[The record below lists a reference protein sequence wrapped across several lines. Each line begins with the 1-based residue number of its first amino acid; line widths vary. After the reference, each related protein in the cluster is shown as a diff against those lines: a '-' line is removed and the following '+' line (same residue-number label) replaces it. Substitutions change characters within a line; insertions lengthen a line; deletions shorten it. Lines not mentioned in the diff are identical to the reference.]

1 MSEGLENIGKAIL
14 HTDQNG
20 MISLQCNK
28 CKSRFKL
35 EGDYLN
41 DLEGDIFCPICGI
54 SADLSCFYPEE
65 VAEAAMKI
73 AQAYAEEM
81 IYKAFNKMNSKYL
94 KVTTPKSTTVDKTID
109 FKDKDINME
118 IVHQGCCNRNISLL
132 PIDIISSYYC
142 PYCGRIVK

>member
-1 MSEGLENIGKAIL
+1 MSEGFENIGKAIL

-35 EGDYLN
+35 EGDYLD
-41 DLEGDIFCPICGI
+41 DLRGDIFCPICGI
-54 SADLSCFYPEE
+54 SSDLSYFYPEE
-65 VAEAAMKI
+65 VTHAAMEITK
-73 AQAYAEEM
+73 AHAEEM

-94 KVTTPKSTTVDKTID
+94 KVNTPKVTAVDKTID
-109 FKDKDINME
+109 FKDKNINME
-118 IVHQGCCNRNISLL
+118 IVHQACCNKDLSIL

>member
-1 MSEGLENIGKAIL
+1 MSDGLENIGKAIL

-54 SADLSCFYPEE
+54 SSDLSYFYPEE
-65 VAEAAMKI
+65 VAQAAMEI

-81 IYKAFNKMNSKYL
+81 IYNAFN
-94 KVTTPKSTTVDKTID
+94 TI
-109 FKDKDINME
+109 N
-118 IVHQGCCNRNISLL
+118 
-132 PIDIISSYYC
+132 
-142 PYCGRIVK
+142 